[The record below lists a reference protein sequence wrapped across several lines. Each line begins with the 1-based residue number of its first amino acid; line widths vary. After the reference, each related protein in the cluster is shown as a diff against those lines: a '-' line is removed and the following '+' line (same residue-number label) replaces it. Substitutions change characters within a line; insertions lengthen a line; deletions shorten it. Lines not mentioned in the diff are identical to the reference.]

1 MNSNWHEVRQGLD
14 TQLAM
19 ERRMAKLRR
28 QRAVAAFKA
37 KVANKAQNIVETIQF
52 SLIHRF
58 EEIR

>member
-1 MNSNWHEVRQGLD
+1 MNSVYNSARLD

-19 ERRMAKLRR
+19 ERRMAKIRR
-28 QRAVAAFKA
+28 QRAVAAFKVKMTS
-37 KVANKAQNIVETIQF
+37 KVQAVAETIQF